1 MTGSGIEGIPRI
13 PTGING
19 FDQIALGGLPSERST
34 LVVGTTGSGK
44 TLFALEFL
52 ARGVQD
58 HGDPGVFVTFEE
70 DPEDIRTNVAS
81 LGFPIGDW
89 EEGGKWVFVDAS
101 ASLVEEAPTIGA
113 YDLGALTA
121 RITHAVR
128 KVGARRVALDSI
140 GAVLTNFT
148 GIGVV
153 RHELYRIVSAL
164 NSLGVTTVL
173 TAERAEEYNSVSR
186 FGVEEFVL
194 DNVIILRN
202 VLRQERRRRTIEIVK
217 FRGTSHRTGEWLFT
231 IGPREGIVIMPLAF
245 LQPRERASTERV
257 SSGNPELDA
266 MCGGGFFRDA
276 IVLLTGPTGTGKT
289 LTSLFFAAAAVNAGE
304 RCLLQSFDETREQL
318 GRNAAS
324 WGLDLDAMEASGLLH
339 VVSEYPEVASPEEH
353 FLRVRRVIEEFR
365 PARVCIDTLSALE
378 RIVTSRAL
386 LDFVISLGAVLR
398 QHEITTLFTSAP
410 TGRVTPTVTPA
421 IAMEVASLT
430 DVTILMRYVEVQGEI
445 QRGIAVLQTRG
456 STHDHTIRQFAID
469 DTGMHIGEPMRGLSS
484 VLGSVY
490 PQSGGTPQH
499 SPSLAGEGQQGLWN
513 TQNPGAEP
521 DG

>member
-1 MTGSGIEGIPRI
+1 MTGIDGIPRI

-19 FDQIALGGLPSERST
+19 FDQIALGGLPVGRST
-34 LVVGTTGSGK
+34 LVAGTTGSGK
-44 TLFALEFL
+44 TLFAIEFL
-52 ARGVQD
+52 ARGVQNL
-58 HGDPGVFVTFEE
+58 GDPGVFVTFEE
-70 DPEDIRTNVAS
+70 NPDDIRTNVAS
-81 LGFPIGDW
+81 LGFPIADW
-89 EEGGKWVFVDAS
+89 EAAGQWAFVDAS
-101 ASLVEEAPTIGA
+101 ASIEQDAPTIGS

-121 RITHAVR
+121 RIRHAVR
-128 KVGARRVALDSI
+128 RVGARRVTLDSI

-164 NSLGVTTVL
+164 DSLGVTTVV
-173 TAERAEEYNSVSR
+173 TAERPEEYNGVSR

-202 VLRQERRRRTIEIVK
+202 VLRQERRRRTVEIVK
-217 FRGTSHRTGEWLFT
+217 FRGTAHRTGEWLFT
-231 IGPREGIVIMPLAF
+231 IGPQEGIVIMPLAF
-245 LQPRERASTERV
+245 LQQRERAATERV
-257 SSGNPELDA
+257 SSGNTGLDA

-289 LTSLFFAAAAVNAGE
+289 LTSLFFAAEAVESGE
-304 RCLLQSFDETREQL
+304 RCLLQTFDETREQL

-324 WGLDLDAMEASGLLH
+324 WGLDLDAMEASGLLR

-365 PARVCIDTLSALE
+365 PSRVAIDTLSALE
-378 RIVTSRAL
+378 RIVSSRAL
-386 LDFVISLGAVLR
+386 LDFVIALGAVLR
-398 QHEITTLFTSAP
+398 RHEITTLLTSAP

-430 DVTILMRYVEVQGEI
+430 DVTILMRYVEAQGEI

-456 STHDHTIRQFAID
+456 SSHDHSIRQFEID
-469 DTGMHIGEPMRGLSS
+469 DTGMHIGEPMRDLSN
-484 VLGSVY
+484 VLSAAY
-490 PQSGGTPQH
+490 PPSGGLDQGGS
-499 SPSLAGEGQQGLWN
+499 SPGGESQGGPW
-513 TQNPGAEP
+513 TARNPGAGP

>member
-1 MTGSGIEGIPRI
+1 MTGIDGIPRI

-19 FDQIALGGLPSERST
+19 FDQIALGGLPEGRST
-34 LVVGTTGSGK
+34 LVAGTTGSGK
-44 TLFALEFL
+44 TLFAIEFL
-52 ARGVQD
+52 ARGVQN

-70 DPEDIRTNVAS
+70 EPDDIRTNVTS
-81 LGFPIGDW
+81 LGFPITDW
-89 EEGGKWVFVDAS
+89 EAAGKWAFVDAS
-101 ASLVEEAPTIGA
+101 ARITQEAPTIGS

-121 RITHAVR
+121 RIEHAVR
-128 KVGARRVALDSI
+128 RIGARRVTLDSI

-153 RHELYRIVSAL
+153 RHELLRIVSAL
-164 NSLGVTTVL
+164 NALGVTTVV
-173 TAERAEEYNSVSR
+173 TAERSVEYNSVSR

-231 IGPREGIVIMPLAF
+231 IGPQEGIVIMPLAF
-245 LQPRERASTERV
+245 LQSRERASTERV
-257 SSGNPELDA
+257 SSGNPDLDA
-266 MCGGGFFRDA
+266 MCGGGFFRDS

-289 LTSLFFAAAAVNAGE
+289 LTSLFFAASAVEAGE
-304 RCLLQSFDETREQL
+304 RCLLQTFDETHEQL
-318 GRNAAS
+318 SRNAAS
-324 WGLDLDAMEASGLLH
+324 WGLDLDAMEASGLLR

-365 PARVCIDTLSALE
+365 PSRVAIDTLSALE
-378 RIVTSRAL
+378 RIVSSRAL
-386 LDFVISLGAVLR
+386 LDFVIALGAVLR
-398 QHEITTLFTSAP
+398 SREITTLLTSAP

-430 DVTILMRYVEVQGEI
+430 DVTILMRYVEARGQI

-456 STHDHTIRQFAID
+456 SVHDHSIRRFEID
-469 DTGMHIGEPMRGLSS
+469 DTGMHIGEPMTDLSS
-484 VLGSVY
+484 VLSTAY
-490 PQSGGTPQH
+490 PPPGGLDQSASPSGGEPQGGPW
-499 SPSLAGEGQQGLWN
+499 SARR
-513 TQNPGAEP
+513 P
-521 DG
+521 DADRDG